1 MHLVQ
6 SVSAITAKTTRQVQ
20 LKALAVYCT
29 VESLLSA
36 LIRHV
41 RLDTCDELVTGAGQ
55 WWAAKLYIHW
65 PDRIKTSYTLR
76 VFGENSIHFGASRD
90 LLLAL
95 LRVQN
100 AQA

>member
-1 MHLVQ
+1 M
-6 SVSAITAKTTRQVQ
+6 TAKTTGQVQ
-20 LKALAVYCT
+20 LKARAVYCT

-41 RLDTCDELVTGAGQ
+41 RLQRCDVSLIGAGQ

-65 PDRIKTSYTLR
+65 PDRTKTSYTLL
-76 VFGENSIHFGASRD
+76 VIGENSIHIGASR
-90 LLLAL
+90 LLLMAC

>member
-1 MHLVQ
+1 M
-6 SVSAITAKTTRQVQ
+6 TAKTTGQVQ

-41 RLDTCDELVTGAGQ
+41 RLHTCDELVIGAGQ
-55 WWAAKLYIHW
+55 WWAAKLYIHR
-65 PDRIKTSYTLR
+65 PDRTKTSYTLLLS
-76 VFGENSIHFGASRD
+76 GENSIHFGASR
-90 LLLAL
+90 LLLMAWF
-95 LRVQN
+95 RVQN

>member
-1 MHLVQ
+1 M
-6 SVSAITAKTTRQVQ
+6 TAKTTGQVQ

-36 LIRHV
+36 LMRHG
-41 RLDTCDELVTGAGQ
+41 RGQKCDESLNGAGQ

-65 PDRIKTSYTLR
+65 PDPTKTSYTLL
-76 VFGENSIHFGASRD
+76 VSGENSIQIGASR
-90 LLLAL
+90 LLLMPWV
-95 LRVQN
+95 RVQN